1 MPLPPV
7 IGLNMSL
14 TDEASPGTAGRL
26 HVAVDY
32 VDAVTGAGGIPL
44 CLPPHEDHR
53 QIRAILPLLKGF
65 LLIGGDDYHPVHYHG
80 HPQPKEELMHP
91 RRDRFDIA
99 LARIILEETE
109 LPVLGICGGHQLLAI
124 ARGGA
129 LIQDIATEWRP
140 AADVPSLLHSSR
152 DRERRAEAEVSA
164 RFPDSIPAA
173 SPAAVKKRSG
183 KTRLSSDGG
192 EGKGAPAGCPDRF
205 PPANGKDIYLH
216 SLRFAPLSLAARAA
230 GVPPGKALAA
240 NSFHH
245 QAVHPERI
253 GRDLVASAWSAD
265 GIIEAI
271 EAAPGS
277 PWAAAGRFVLGIQWH
292 PERMLDRVPHRR
304 IFRSFVREAAGMR
317 RPS

>member
-1 MPLPPV
+1 MPLPPL

-14 TDEASPGTAGRL
+14 GGDATPENAGRL
-26 HVAVDY
+26 HIALDY
-32 VDAVTGAGGIPL
+32 VDAVTGAGGVPL
-44 CLPPHEDHR
+44 CLPPYEDHR

-80 HPQPKEELMHP
+80 HPQPEEELVHP

-140 AADVPSLLHSSR
+140 GDRGGPLPHSRR
-152 DRERRAEAEVSA
+152 DREGRGRGTASSGLRASTLGMPREAEQKPSVKTE
-164 RFPDSIPAA
+164 A
-173 SPAAVKKRSG
+173 SPEEGRQGSAAV
-183 KTRLSSDGG
+183 LSTSHSQ
-192 EGKGAPAGCPDRF
+192 GKG
-205 PPANGKDIYLH
+205 KDFELH
-216 SLRFAPLSLAARAA
+216 YVSFLPLSLAARVT
-230 GVPPGKALAA
+230 GMSPGRRLAV

-253 GRDLVASAWSAD
+253 GRGLIASAWSAD
-265 GIIEAI
+265 GVIEAI
-271 EAAPGS
+271 EAAPDS
-277 PWAAAGRFVLGIQWH
+277 PWAAIGRFVLGIQWH
-292 PERMLDRVPHRR
+292 PERMLDRGPHRR
-304 IFRSFVREAAGMR
+304 IFRSFVREAAEMR
-317 RPS
+317 RSS